1 MNPFI
6 TSRSTLI
13 NIGWPRRLSI
23 DTHGSRR
30 AHLTRAFEEAVS
42 LAIMNNCG
50 LNCAECRL
58 LMEPRGDISLST
70 PDIERVGALREPSFL
85 GFIRETRTYNH
96 ALDNIPLSL
105 HSSSDRRG
113 RPYRLCLCIGPQR
126 ARPMRRRRR
135 KGLPGIV
142 FRRHCHCSV
151 CEHHRLT

>member
-58 LMEPRGDISLST
+58 DHAVDL
-70 PDIERVGALREPSFL
+70 LREEAETL
-85 GFIRETRTYNH
+85 DDLREGLASAQRGEGI
-96 ALDNIPLSL
+96 ALKAAIDRMREKYDIPEE
-105 HSSSDRRG
+105 
-113 RPYRLCLCIGPQR
+113 
-126 ARPMRRRRR
+126 A
-135 KGLPGIV
+135 
-142 FRRHCHCSV
+142 
-151 CEHHRLT
+151 